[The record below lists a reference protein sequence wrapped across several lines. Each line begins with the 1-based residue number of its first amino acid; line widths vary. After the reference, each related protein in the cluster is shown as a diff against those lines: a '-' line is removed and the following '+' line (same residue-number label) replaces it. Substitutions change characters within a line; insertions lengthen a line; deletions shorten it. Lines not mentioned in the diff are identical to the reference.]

1 MEPGKAEPRGNS
13 QCHEEHCSHAPQ
25 PRHTGGQAGN
35 TRLSLKPRGK
45 KNKRCSGNKINYQD
59 NKHSDFRGE
68 SDQGLQEPQM
78 SFLRGHSLCQKLTHH
93 HLGSEQ

>member
-13 QCHEEHCSHAPQ
+13 QCRGEHCSHVPQ
-25 PRHTGGQAGN
+25 PRHTGGQAGS
-35 TRLSLKPRGK
+35 TRLSLKPRGEK
-45 KNKRCSGNKINYQD
+45 SKINYQD